1 MDAGSRRRDPKP
13 RPFWGLCDAF
23 EKTEWPPAL
32 YVRAARRLHGDET
45 FTQNTPDEQ
54 RAAGGDIGEKS
65 VGVGCYNFDSHTAQR
80 IACVGTDACYGAGPP
95 NVSADAKYAWME
107 GDVEVSPGRYQIP
120 FSVMLP
126 RRNETSN
133 LLVASTPSATHIGMS
148 TLRMEPQFMI
158 LGHAAGTA
166 AALAIK
172 ASGGDVRRVDL
183 SALHAALLAEGQTLR
198 C

>member
-1 MDAGSRRRDPKP
+1 MLRYS
-13 RPFWGLCDAF
+13 
-23 EKTEWPPAL
+23 
-32 YVRAARRLHGDET
+32 
-45 FTQNTPDEQ
+45 
-54 RAAGGDIGEKS
+54 
-65 VGVGCYNFDSHTAQR
+65 
-80 IACVGTDACYGAGPP
+80 
-95 NVSADAKYAWME
+95 
-107 GDVEVSPGRYQIP
+107 GDVEVNPRRYQIP

-166 AALAIK
+166 ASLAVK

-183 SALHAALLAEGQTLR
+183 GALHAALLAEGQTLR
-198 C
+198 CD